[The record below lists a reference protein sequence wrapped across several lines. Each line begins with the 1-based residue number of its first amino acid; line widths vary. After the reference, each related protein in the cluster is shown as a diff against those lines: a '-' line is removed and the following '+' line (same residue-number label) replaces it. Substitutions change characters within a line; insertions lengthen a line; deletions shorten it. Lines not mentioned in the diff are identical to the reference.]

1 MKQMVRGGVV
11 LVVTAVVLAGRM
23 EAQTATAAP
32 SAKAPATKDRAA
44 STGTAA
50 PAAAET
56 PLEKAVEAYLRN
68 VYALGADVEL
78 TMSTP
83 KESEVPGLL
92 ETTVNLKTAD
102 NTQSAKFY
110 LSKDGKYLIRG
121 EISDLSKDPLAESI
135 AQIQTKGAP
144 SLGDPKAPITL
155 VEFSDFECPVC
166 RSLHDV
172 LRGLLPNYPQV
183 RVVFKDYPI
192 EILHPWARTAALAG
206 HCAYE
211 QDPAAFWKLYD
222 AIYDHQDVISAS
234 NAWMK
239 MTEYAGDA
247 LLNADTF
254 RACLAS
260 PEAAAAVDASRANGQ
275 QLEVNSTPTVFVN
288 GRRLLGADARLLEQ
302 YFQYELAKLKPA
314 SSGDKK

>member
-1 MKQMVRGGVV
+1 MCWAQSQAAGSAASKPASA
-11 LVVTAVVLAGRM
+11 TAV
-23 EAQTATAAP
+23 P
-32 SAKAPATKDRAA
+32 AA
-44 STGTAA
+44 SQ
-50 PAAAET
+50 T
-56 PLEKAVEAYLRN
+56 PLQKAVEVYLRQL
-68 VYALGADVEL
+68 YALGPDVEL
-78 TMSTP
+78 TISAP

-92 ETTVNLKTAD
+92 ETTVDVKSPE

-121 EISDLSKDPLAESI
+121 EVSDLSKDPLAENI
-135 AQIQTKGAP
+135 TQIQMKDAP
-144 SLGDPKAPITL
+144 SMGDPKAPVTL

-206 HCAYE
+206 HCAYA

-222 AIYDHQDVISAS
+222 DIYDHQDLISAS

-239 MTEYAGDA
+239 MTEYAGQA
-247 LLNADTF
+247 GLNADTF

-260 PEAAAAVDASRANGQ
+260 PEAKAAVDASRANGQ
-275 QLEVNSTPTVFVN
+275 QLDVNSTPTVFIN
-288 GRRLLGADARLLEQ
+288 GRRMVGADARLIEQ
-302 YFQYELAKLKPA
+302 YIQYELAKLKPA
-314 SSGDKK
+314 KAADKK